1 MDSTFVS
8 TEVVDGRLVAR
19 LKCEKVAER
28 ESAIISG
35 ELGAEAGKHAW
46 KIALDLSEVTLLA
59 SVGLGSLVTL
69 NKNCKAH
76 SGKMVVFGL
85 AGELFE
91 VLKITRLD
99 RVITIA
105 KDREAA
111 IKALA

>member
-8 TEVVDGRLVAR
+8 TEIVNGHLVAR

-28 ESAIISG
+28 ESGIISG
-35 ELGAEAGKHAW
+35 ELGAEAGKHSW
-46 KIALDLSEVTLLA
+46 KIALDMSEVTMLA

-69 NKNCKAH
+69 NRNCKAN
-76 SGKMVVFGL
+76 SGRMVVFGL
-85 AGELFE
+85 TGELFE

-105 KDREAA
+105 KDRDAA
-111 IKALA
+111 LKVLA

>member
-8 TEVVDGRLVAR
+8 TEIVNGHLVAR

-35 ELGAEAGKHAW
+35 ELGGEAAKHAW
-46 KIALDLSEVTLLA
+46 RVALDMGEVTLLA

-69 NKNCKAH
+69 NKNCKAN
-76 SGKMVVFGL
+76 GGRLVVFGL
-85 AGELFE
+85 TGDLAD

-99 RVITIA
+99 RVITIV

-111 IKALA
+111 VKALA